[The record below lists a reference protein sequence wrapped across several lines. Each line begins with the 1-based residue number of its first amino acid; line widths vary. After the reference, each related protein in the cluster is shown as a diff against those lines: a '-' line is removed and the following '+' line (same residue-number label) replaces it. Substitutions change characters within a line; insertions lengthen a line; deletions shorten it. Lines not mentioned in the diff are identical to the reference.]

1 MAYAR
6 PLLFLVLGVFVLI
19 YLATWIVAIREARR
33 DRTRT
38 DPASQASLP
47 TWFETGIGFVTNFFD
62 TLGIGSF
69 APTTSAFKFW
79 HLVPDRLIPGTLN
92 VGHTLPTI
100 VEALVFIAIVAVDPK
115 TLILL
120 IGAAVV
126 GAWFGAGV
134 VSAWPRRKVQIGM
147 GLALLGAAGL
157 MLAGLLNI
165 VPAGG
170 DALGLSR
177 YLLIAG
183 IAGSLVFGAL
193 MTIGIGFYA
202 PCLIMISLLGMNPRA
217 GFPIMMGACAFLM
230 PMASVRFVRRQAYS
244 LRPALG
250 LAIGGIPGVLIA
262 AFIVKSLPLD
272 YVRWLV
278 VAIVVYTSFAML
290 RSAYLE
296 RNSSEHAGS

>member
-1 MAYAR
+1 MDQAR
-6 PLLFLVLGVFVLI
+6 PLLFLVLGVFGLI
-19 YLATWIVAIREARR
+19 YLTTWIVAIREAAREDGEVR
-33 DRTRT
+33 ATLRT
-38 DPASQASLP
+38 L
-47 TWFETGIGFVTNFFD
+47 FEGAIGFVTNFFD

-79 HLVPDRLIPGTLN
+79 RLVPDRLIPGTLN

-100 VEALVFIAIVAVDPK
+100 TEALVFIAIVAVDPK

-157 MLAGLLNI
+157 MLAGLLDY
-165 VPAGG
+165 VPGG
-170 DALGLSR
+170 GEALGLSDGA
-177 YLLIAG
+177 LIIG
-183 IAGSLVFGAL
+183 IAGSLVLGAL

-230 PMASVRFVRRQAYS
+230 PMASVRFIRRKAYS

-250 LAIGGIPGVLIA
+250 LSLGGIPGVLIA
-262 AFIVKSLPLD
+262 AYIVKQLPLD

-278 VAIVVYTSFAML
+278 VAVVVYTSVAML
-290 RSAYLE
+290 RSAYVE
-296 RNSSEHAGS
+296 RNASEPPHA